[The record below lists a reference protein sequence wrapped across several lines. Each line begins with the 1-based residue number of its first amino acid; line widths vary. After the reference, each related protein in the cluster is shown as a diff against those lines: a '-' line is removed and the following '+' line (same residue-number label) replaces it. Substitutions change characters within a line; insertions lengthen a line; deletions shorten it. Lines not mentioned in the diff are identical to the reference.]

1 MLQFK
6 KKESKDFYDIPGG
19 KIEKNETSLETS
31 IREFKEETGMDILS
45 QTYKGN
51 VIVEYPNRIFDFD
64 IYIADKYSGKPK
76 EFEENK
82 SAWVNIEELFSKS
95 KIYPSI
101 EIIKYLKE
109 DNINLIIYVDK
120 NNKIIKVERKKL
132 D

>member
-1 MLQFK
+1 
-6 KKESKDFYDIPGG
+6 
-19 KIEKNETSLETS
+19 
-31 IREFKEETGMDILS
+31 MDILS

-76 EFEENK
+76 EFEENN

>member
-64 IYIADKYSGKPK
+64 IYIAWIVNTFLDNFYKDKLNRYATG
-76 EFEENK
+76 
-82 SAWVNIEELFSKS
+82 V
-95 KIYPSI
+95 
-101 EIIKYLKE
+101 
-109 DNINLIIYVDK
+109 
-120 NNKIIKVERKKL
+120 
-132 D
+132 